1 MARTKKE
8 ALEDLA
14 KYSKEEII
22 EALGKSYLS
31 TGDIDYILIDLNY
44 IRQTKTIDEHQKAAA
59 DASAALTAYIEWQKE
74 VIEKY
79 GDGKTVR
86 FIQLPASEIKRGNG
100 LADALD
106 AANKK
111 EKRLDNKVKKLLN
124 L

>member
-8 ALEDLA
+8 ALEELA

-22 EALGKSYLS
+22 EAIGRSYLP
-31 TGDIDYILIDLNY
+31 TWDIDTLLIDLNY
-44 IRQTKTIDEHQKAAA
+44 IRQTKAIDEHQKAAA

-74 VIEKY
+74 VVTKY
-79 GDGKTVR
+79 GDGKTVYLK
-86 FIQLPASEIKRGNG
+86 QLPASEIKRGTE
-100 LADALD
+100 LEKAYD